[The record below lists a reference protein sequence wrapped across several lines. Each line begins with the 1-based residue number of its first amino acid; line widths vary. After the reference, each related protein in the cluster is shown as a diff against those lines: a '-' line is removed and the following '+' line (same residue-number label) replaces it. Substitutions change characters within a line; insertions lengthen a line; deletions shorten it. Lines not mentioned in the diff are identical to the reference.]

1 MPTNYL
7 KLLKIE
13 WRTIFLIT
21 GGAVALSLILSLIQP
36 FQYSAKTRLLVIP
49 AAGGMDAYSIL
60 KSAEKIGENISQI
73 IYTTSFFDKVI
84 SEEKNIQNI
93 WSTDETKKRKQ
104 WQRMIKTEVIYGTG
118 MVDITV
124 YHKDKNQA
132 ALIAS
137 TIADVLSKE
146 GRNYFGMPGLQ
157 ITMVSSPILSR
168 YPVKPNLLLNI
179 FMGLLLGLLAGIAFV
194 ILTLHPSLQESPPK
208 RPLQASVPRGHFR
221 PERREETQLKETREK
236 EEREILTMYNHY
248 RK

>member
-1 MPTNYL
+1 MSINYL
-7 KLLKIE
+7 KLIKIE

-49 AAGGMDAYSIL
+49 AGGGMDAYSVL
-60 KSAEKIGENISQI
+60 KSSEKIGENIAQI

-84 SEEKNIQNI
+84 STGKNIQNI
-93 WSTDETKKRKQ
+93 WSADENKKRKQ
-104 WQRMIKTEVIYGTG
+104 WQKMIKAEVIYGTG
-118 MVDITV
+118 MIDITV

-157 ITMVSSPILSR
+157 ITMVSSPLLSR

-194 ILTLHPSLQESPPK
+194 ILTFHPSLREPSSRK
-208 RPLQASVPRGHFR
+208 PLQVSEPKMYFR
-221 PERREETQLKETREK
+221 PEERETRQFKETKEK

-248 RK
+248 KK